1 MSYYDFDNHFWLP
14 KNVCMQSK
22 SIDNCPRYAHHT
34 IIKASL
40 MIFITVSICLLFK
53 TLSNSTY
60 NNLININSV
69 DNNCLLLKGS
79 SKLQIYCSK
88 TD

>member
-14 KNVCMQSK
+14 KTVCMQSK
-22 SIDNCPRYAHHT
+22 SIENPQRYAHHT
-34 IIKASL
+34 VIKVSF
-40 MIFITVSICLLFK
+40 MISITISICLLFK
-53 TLSNSTY
+53 ILSNITY

-69 DNNCLLLKGS
+69 DHNCLLLKGS
-79 SKLQIYCSK
+79 SEFQIYCSK